1 METWRERSIPIT
13 PARYGCVMAPDISDV
28 VPGLPVFELALKR
41 AKADFLEMPGLQ
53 LTTAQ
58 ARRLWMLDSGVCD
71 AVLAEL
77 VGARFLA
84 RSRNG
89 SFIRANASMP
99 RV

>member
-1 METWRERSIPIT
+1 
-13 PARYGCVMAPDISDV
+13 MAPDISDV
-28 VPGLPVFELALKR
+28 VPGRPMFELALQR

-53 LTTAQ
+53 LTMAQ
-58 ARRLWMLDSGVCD
+58 ARRLWMLDSGICE

-77 VGARFLA
+77 LGAQFLA

-89 SFIRANASMP
+89 SFVRADGSMP

>member
-1 METWRERSIPIT
+1 
-13 PARYGCVMAPDISDV
+13 MAPNIRDTAQGGSLFDV
-28 VPGLPVFELALKR
+28 ALQR
-41 AKADFLEMPGLQ
+41 VKADFLEMPGLQ

-58 ARRLWMLDSGVCD
+58 ARRLWTLDSGVCD

-77 VGARFLA
+77 VGAQFLA

-89 SFIRANASMP
+89 SFVRADASML

>member
-1 METWRERSIPIT
+1 
-13 PARYGCVMAPDISDV
+13 MAPHICDV
-28 VPGLPVFELALKR
+28 LPGGPLFELALQR

-71 AVLAEL
+71 AVLAAL
-77 VGARFLA
+77 VGAQFLA

-89 SFIRANASMP
+89 SFVRADGSML
-99 RV
+99 RA